1 MNLLSNLWATRPIV
15 VILVV
20 LVVIIML
27 FGRTGTNLLA
37 RWLGLTDKNAQRLTG
52 LVTVLLWAVLIL
64 LMSGFG
70 STGWDLSNS
79 VATGRGFAIQS
90 WWIIL
95 LFVVVFVWKRL
106 R

>member
-1 MNLLSNLWATRPIV
+1 
-15 VILVV
+15 
-20 LVVIIML
+20 
-27 FGRTGTNLLA
+27 
-37 RWLGLTDKNAQRLTG
+37 
-52 LVTVLLWAVLIL
+52 
-64 LMSGFG
+64 MSGFG